1 MTAALSVMSFT
12 LAAVACWRSGGR
24 GDAAKLRRE
33 VEVLRAK
40 QNELVESASDTV
52 EIRYER
58 SRQRLQSTRETLRRL
73 KNEVREGLQ
82 TRLRRAEEQLE
93 ALTEH
98 LEAAAKAAKESALC
112 TARKLEGSIRRR
124 VHRIE
129 ARARLIEAWD
139 RAALAVTAADK
150 KDFDRSEQLLEDAA
164 RFLQRACQILEED
177 GDYDEQIDAARKQL
191 RTATIAVR
199 GRAADAR
206 QKIEQA
212 VTETDRVVS
221 ALEGDEDKAAEQTQD
236 PAASC
241 EKLKTNRNY
250 QEPAPQ

>member
-1 MTAALSVMSFT
+1 MRSTKPIAKRKRRCETGRKQSSKVSNPKVIELSCVCGAA
-12 LAAVACWRSGGR
+12 
-24 GDAAKLRRE
+24 
-33 VEVLRAK
+33 
-40 QNELVESASDTV
+40 
-52 EIRYER
+52 
-58 SRQRLQSTRETLRRL
+58 
-73 KNEVREGLQ
+73 EG
-82 TRLRRAEEQLE
+82 E
-93 ALTEH
+93 
-98 LEAAAKAAKESALC
+98 
-112 TARKLEGSIRRR
+112 
-124 VHRIE
+124 
-129 ARARLIEAWD
+129 
-139 RAALAVTAADK
+139 K

-199 GRAADAR
+199 GRSADAR